1 MNSAP
6 VLVTVRRGR
15 EVSRVDGTR
24 VTFSPH
30 QCFAFDD
37 GPDDRR
43 CVEALE
49 RHIAAMPAPALVGSR
64 QFIEY
69 LLRHAPSLSQH
80 VVSCIPYDTAEGLK
94 PSAVAS
100 PSLPNLPAQVQSV
113 FLCETLAY
121 PRAHLRRQLSGK
133 LRVDDPTVLAEIAT
147 DIVPRRSWTPLQRNI
162 YPIDLPEVKVSE
174 GLDFVIVDCPSRNL
188 SLMPNGLAYVN
199 NALKKTPVSF
209 QIVDL
214 DIIAYHRFHMHR
226 LFDVGG
232 EVVLP
237 GGLVVPEDPWQAE
250 HYDLWTTS
258 GGGAAGPTGKNE
270 VLEFFRPLLDELID
284 EVARARPKVLGLS
297 IQGCNEAAAKEV
309 ALGVKAR
316 HPDVVIVVGGFSCY
330 NADVGRR
337 AFPECDY
344 MCIGES
350 DLTVGPLIEALAR
363 GERPFNQPGI
373 LSRFDTPE
381 YRYIPAPMIHNLD
394 QIEFPKYEWCDL
406 KVYRNFNDYQLTPI
420 IASRGCRWSRCT
432 FCAERFYWRI
442 RTPENF
448 VDELEWL
455 VDQGCHLFM
464 FNESD
469 LNGMP
474 ERVME
479 ICDEIIR
486 RGLHRKVKL
495 TGQLRIHKKSSR
507 AFFEKLRAAN
517 FVALRFGVDA
527 FSENTLRLQKKGYTV
542 DMVSQNLKDCW
553 EVGIFT
559 EVNWVIGVP
568 GETDVDVEEGIQLIL
583 KNRQYIGRLANINP
597 LILVNGSVYWID
609 PDAHDIV
616 FRQPKDDLYA
626 QYPRALPADQWYSV
640 NPYIDAQVRKERFER
655 IVTALHDAG
664 FNVGAWANRIIED
677 VKLSRDK
684 ARTGGNATDGDF
696 GEFSTRDAVTVA
708 TEGDVAP
715 SAAVDAEA
723 GTPAQDSVGGYRK
736 VIPLELVTDD
746 ETGVPRKPLAEPP
759 MFRIAGEPPRLVCR
773 TDTHEV
779 LFYDG
784 WYYGVPH
791 ALAGIDVTSPD
802 NANMAGIFR
811 HTTEE
816 DALAAIEDAARWANS
831 RGQYDDQSRQ
841 RAGGSYMRADSVGE
855 LATPAVVRESAHILR
870 FGKQFISIERDD
882 LGEVISGRK
891 RKAGHP
897 ADPVAA
903 AVAVPLQ
910 GGSILR
916 RIASHLPTGAIRRIR
931 QLIRQQHLSNSTQ
944 ASPLITKSDGE
955 LAGMLVRSMVQ
966 NYVLRPL
973 GGLMAGR
980 DTRAVGQSEVVS
992 VNGEALTI
1000 VSVVSKDAQPELMW
1014 TIGNY
1019 NLVKFDGTFYGVP
1032 HGTSVDWEEGDLL
1045 ALPGMI
1051 SGADFGTVVSAIDAR
1066 MPKKASDRAEATAV
1080 AAREQVSLN
1089 VPTLLRT
1096 MAEEGYNVVA
1106 YEGWVYGIPHALG
1119 QLDLTETDVMEMAG
1133 VVRDVSQDVVEN
1145 EILLRAREK
1154 LQAA

>member
-1 MNSAP
+1 MNNAP
-6 VLVTVRRGR
+6 VMVTVRRGR
-15 EVSRVDGTR
+15 DVSRVDGTR

-37 GPDDRR
+37 GQDDRR
-43 CVEALE
+43 CIEALA
-49 RHIAAMPAPALVGSR
+49 RHIVSMPAPALVGTKK
-64 QFIEY
+64 FIEY
-69 LLRHAPSLSQH
+69 ILRLAPALSQYL
-80 VVSCIPYDTAEGLK
+80 VACIPYDTVDSSN
-94 PSAVAS
+94 PSAVSS
-100 PSLPNLPAQVQSV
+100 PSIPLLPGEVQSV

-121 PRAHLRRQLSGK
+121 PRAYLRRQLEGRF
-133 LRVDDPTVLAEIAT
+133 RVDDPTVLSEVAT

-162 YPIDLPEVKVSE
+162 YPIDLPEVKVAD

-199 NALKKTPVSF
+199 NALKKTSVSF

-214 DIIAYHRFHMHR
+214 DIIAYHRYHMHR

-270 VLEFFRPLLDELID
+270 VLEFFRPLLNELID
-284 EVARARPKVLGLS
+284 EVVRARPKVLGLS

-344 MCIGES
+344 MCVGES

-373 LSRFDTPE
+373 LSRFDTPD
-381 YRYIPAPMIHNLD
+381 YRYLPAPMIHNLD

-568 GETDVDVEEGIQLIL
+568 GETDLDVEEGIQLIL

-684 ARTGGNATDGDF
+684 ARTGGSATGGDF
-696 GEFSTRDAVTVA
+696 GEFSTREAVDVA
-708 TEGDVAP
+708 IEGDIAASEP
-715 SAAVDAEA
+715 IDADASASTQER
-723 GTPAQDSVGGYRK
+723 VGGFRK
-736 VIPLELVTDD
+736 VIPLELVADD
-746 ETGVPRKPLAEPP
+746 ESGVPRKPLAEPP
-759 MFRIAGEPPRLVCR
+759 MFRVAGEPPRLVCR

-784 WYYGVPH
+784 WYYGVPQ
-791 ALAGIDVTSPD
+791 ALTGIDITSPD
-802 NANMAGIFR
+802 NANMSGILR
-811 HTTEE
+811 HNTEA
-816 DALAAIEDAARWANS
+816 DALAAIEEAARWANS
-831 RGQYDDQSRQ
+831 RGQYDDQRRQ

-855 LATPAVVRESAHILR
+855 LTTPAAVRESAHILR
-870 FGKQFISIERDD
+870 FGKQFISVEREV
-882 LGEVISGRK
+882 LGEAISGRK
-891 RKAGHP
+891 RGGGQ
-897 ADPVAA
+897 AA
-903 AVAVPLQ
+903 EPNTAVAVPLQ

-916 RIASHLPTGAIRRIR
+916 RVASHLPSGTIRRIR
-931 QLIRQQHLSNSTQ
+931 QLIRQQHLSSSTE

-955 LAGMLVRSMVQ
+955 LARMLMRSMIQ
-966 NYVLRPL
+966 NYVVRPITNL
-973 GGLMAGR
+973 VDAGGASAM
-980 DTRAVGQSEVVS
+980 GQSEVVS
-992 VNGEALTI
+992 VDGESLSI

-1019 NLVKFDGTFYGVP
+1019 NLVKFDGTFYGIP
-1032 HGTSVDWEEGDLL
+1032 HGTSVDWEGGDLL

-1066 MPKKASDRAEATAV
+1066 MPKKETGRTEGAAV
-1080 AAREQVSLN
+1080 AVREQIVPN
-1089 VPTLLRT
+1089 VPTLLKT
-1096 MAEEGYNVVA
+1096 MADQSYNVVA
-1106 YEGWVYGIPHALG
+1106 YEGWVYGIPHSLG
-1119 QLDLTETDVMEMAG
+1119 QLDLTETDVMEMSG

-1145 EILLRAREK
+1145 EILLRAQEK

>member
-1 MNSAP
+1 MDNAS
-6 VLVTVRRGR
+6 VMVSVQRGR
-15 EVSRVDGTR
+15 DLSRVEGTR
-24 VTFSPH
+24 VTFSAH

-37 GPDDRR
+37 GQEDRD
-43 CVEALE
+43 CLAALA
-49 RHIAAMPAPALVGSR
+49 RHIASMPAPALVGSA
-64 QFIEY
+64 QFIDY
-69 LLRHAPSLSQH
+69 LLKHAPALRQKI
-80 VVSCIPYDTAEGLK
+80 VAQFPYDIRDGAGS
-94 PSAVAS
+94 SAIAS
-100 PSLPNLPAQVQSV
+100 PTVPALPQGVQSV
-113 FLCETLAY
+113 FLCETRAY
-121 PRAHLRRQLSGK
+121 PSAHLRRHLEGQV
-133 LRVDDPTVLAEIAT
+133 RVDDPSVLAEIAT
-147 DIVPRRSWTPLQRNI
+147 ETIPRRGWTPLQRNI
-162 YPIDLPEVKVSE
+162 YPIDLPEVKVAE

-214 DIIAYHRFHMHR
+214 DIIAYHRYHMHR
-226 LFDVGG
+226 LFDAGG

-250 HYDLWTTS
+250 HYDLWTAT
-258 GGGAAGPTGKNE
+258 GGGMSGPTGRNE
-270 VLEFFRPLLDELID
+270 VLEFFRPLLDELIE

-309 ALGVKAR
+309 AIGVKAR
-316 HPDVVIVVGGFSCY
+316 HPDVMIVVGGFSCY

-373 LSRFDTPE
+373 LSRFDTPD

-455 VDQGCHLFM
+455 VNQGCHLFM

-568 GETDVDVEEGIQLIL
+568 GETDADVEEGIQLIL

-609 PDAHDIV
+609 PAAHDIV
-616 FRQPKDDLYA
+616 FRQPKDELYA
-626 QYPRALPADQWYSV
+626 KYPRALPADQWYSV

-684 ARTGGNATDGDF
+684 ARTGGGAADDF
-696 GEFSTRDAVTVA
+696 GEFTTRETVDPVSAST
-708 TEGDVAP
+708 DVAAP
-715 SAAVDAEA
+715 EEEVSAEVEA
-723 GTPAQDSVGGYRK
+723 PAQDRVAGFRK
-736 VIPLELVTDD
+736 VIPLELATDD
-746 ETGVPRKPLAEPP
+746 ESGVPRKPLAEPP
-759 MFRIAGEPPRLVCR
+759 LFRIAGEPPRLVCS
-773 TDTHEV
+773 TETHEV
-779 LFYDG
+779 FFYDG
-784 WYYGVPH
+784 WYYGVPQ
-791 ALAGIDVTSPD
+791 ALSGIDITSPD
-802 NANMAGIFR
+802 TANMAGILR
-811 HTTEE
+811 HSTEAE
-816 DALAAIEDAARWANS
+816 ALAAIEEATRWANS
-831 RGQYDDQSRQ
+831 RGQYDDQRRQ

-855 LATPAVVRESAHILR
+855 IVVGAAVPESARILR
-870 FGKQFISIERDD
+870 FGKQFISVERDVLD
-882 LGEVISGRK
+882 DALSGRK
-891 RKAGHP
+891 RRASP
-897 ADPVAA
+897 AADDAS
-903 AVAVPLQ
+903 AVVPLQ

-916 RIASHLPTGAIRRIR
+916 KLASQLPPGAIRRIR
-931 QLIRQQHLSNSTQ
+931 QLIRQQHLSRSTQ
-944 ASPLITKSDGE
+944 ATPLVTKSDGE
-955 LAGMLVRSMVQ
+955 LAGMLVRSVIQ
-966 NYVLRPL
+966 NYVSRPMTALL
-973 GGLMAGR
+973 GG
-980 DTRAVGQSEVVS
+980 GQRNDASPNREVIS
-992 VNGEALTI
+992 VNGEEISIL
-1000 VSVVSKDAQPELMW
+1000 SVVSKDAQPELMW
-1014 TIGNY
+1014 TIGTY
-1019 NLVKFDGTFYGVP
+1019 NLVKFDGMFYGVP
-1032 HGTSVDWEEGDLL
+1032 HGTSVDWESGDL
-1045 ALPGMI
+1045 ASLPGMI
-1051 SGADFGTVVSAIDAR
+1051 VGSSFGDVVSAIDAR
-1066 MPKKASDRAEATAV
+1066 MPRAESGPAEATAATTQSAVV
-1080 AAREQVSLN
+1080 AN
-1089 VPTLLRT
+1089 VPTLLKT
-1096 MAEEGYNVVA
+1096 MVDEGYNIVA
-1106 YEGWVYGIPHALG
+1106 YEGWVYGIPHGLG
-1119 QLDLTETDVMEMAG
+1119 PLDLTETDVMEMSG
-1133 VVRDVSQDVVEN
+1133 VIRDVSPDVVEN
-1145 EILLRAREK
+1145 EILLRVQDK